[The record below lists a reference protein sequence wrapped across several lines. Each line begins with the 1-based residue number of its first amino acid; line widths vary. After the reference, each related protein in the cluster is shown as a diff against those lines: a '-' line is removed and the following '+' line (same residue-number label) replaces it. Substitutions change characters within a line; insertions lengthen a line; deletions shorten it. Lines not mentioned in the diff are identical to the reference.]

1 LSSIQRLFKQ
11 TFVYGLATVLP
22 RLLTFLLTWV
32 LTTYLDTKADFGNV
46 SLIFSWIILANV
58 LLTYGME
65 TSFFRFRES
74 ENDNKLISTS
84 VLSLLGTT
92 IVFVVVSFL
101 FLEQIADWSGKSA
114 DYWKWV
120 IGILA
125 FDTLMVI
132 PFAYL
137 RARGKAIRYA
147 IIKMINVVI
156 SFSMTVVFLVFLQEI
171 PSLNQWLPTDKVEL
185 YFIAMMSASFVTLLV
200 VCGIY
205 FRKWE
210 FDSVLWKKMLRYG
223 FPILIAGIAFA
234 INETFDKLLLEWLL
248 PQDTATAQVGVY
260 SACYRVALGMTLFA
274 TAFKLGI
281 EPFFFSESKSE
292 NATATYAMITKMFV
306 VLGSIALISYT
317 VFIDFIKRAII
328 AEEYWEALD
337 IVPIVLVAYLF
348 FGIYQTLSVWYKV
361 TDRTSYGAY
370 ISILGAA
377 VTIGLNVI
385 FIPRIGYMA
394 SAVTTCVAY
403 GLMMVVSYVLGRK
416 HYHIPYDVKNMLLY
430 LGISISSTAV
440 FFYGIREYFGPNTWQ
455 MYLTGIALAGTVS
468 LFILYREQTF
478 IKSLLKKS

>member
-1 LSSIQRLFKQ
+1 
-11 TFVYGLATVLP
+11 
-22 RLLTFLLTWV
+22 
-32 LTTYLDTKADFGNV
+32 
-46 SLIFSWIILANV
+46 
-58 LLTYGME
+58 ME
-65 TSFFRFRES
+65 TAFFRFRES
-74 ENDNKLISTS
+74 ENDNKVISTG
-84 VLSLLGTT
+84 LISLLGTT
-92 IVFVVVSFL
+92 IVFVALAFL

-132 PFAYL
+132 PFAWM
-137 RARGKAIRYA
+137 RAQGKAMKYA
-147 IIKMINVVI
+147 VIKMVNVII
-156 SFSMTVVFLVFLQEI
+156 SVGMTAIFLIWLQDLPAIAQFL
-171 PSLNQWLPTDKVEL
+171 PADKVEL
-185 YFIAMMSASFVTLLV
+185 YFIALMSASFVTLLV

-205 FRKWE
+205 FRKWD
-210 FDSVLWKKMLRYG
+210 FDTVLWKQMLRYG

-234 INETFDKLLLEWLL
+234 INETFDKILLEWLL

-260 SACYRVALGMTLFA
+260 TACYRVAVGMTLFA

-317 VFIDFIKRAII
+317 VFIDVIKRVII

-337 IVPIVLVAYLF
+337 IVPIVLIAYLF

-361 TDRTSYGAY
+361 TDRTSYGAW
-370 ISILGAA
+370 ISVLGAA
-377 VTIGLNVI
+377 ITIGFNIWL
-385 FIPRIGYMA
+385 IPIIGYMA
-394 SAVTTCVAY
+394 SALTTCAAY

-416 HYHIPYDVKNMLLY
+416 HYHIPYEVGNMLLY
-430 LGISISSTAV
+430 LAISIGSTIL

-455 MYLTGIALAGTVS
+455 MYASGIALALLVS
-468 LFILYREQTF
+468 LFILSRERTF
-478 IKSLLKKS
+478 IKSLLKRS

>member
-1 LSSIQRLFKQ
+1 M
-11 TFVYGLATVLP
+11 P
-22 RLLTFLLTWV
+22 RLLTVLLTRL
-32 LTTYLDTKADFGNV
+32 LTEYLPSKTAFGEV
-46 SLIFSWIILANV
+46 SIIFSWVILANV
-58 LLTYGME
+58 LLTYGIE
-65 TSFFRFRES
+65 TAFFRFYSES
-74 ENDNKLISTS
+74 ENKNKVISTG
-84 VLSLLGTT
+84 LLTLLGTT
-92 IVFVVVSFL
+92 IIVTVVAFL
-101 FLEQIADWSGKSA
+101 SLDQIAEWSGKSA

-120 IGILA
+120 IGFVA

-132 PFAYL
+132 PFAYM
-137 RARGKAIRYA
+137 RAREKAMKYA
-147 IIKMINVVI
+147 VIKMINVII
-156 SFSMTVVFLVFLQEI
+156 SVGMTTIFLVCLKDLPALAQFL
-171 PSLNQWLPTDKVEL
+171 PADKVEL
-185 YFIAMMSASFVTLLV
+185 YFIALMAASAVTLVV
-200 VCGIY
+200 VCRIY
-205 FRKWE
+205 FRKWD
-210 FDSVLWKKMLRYG
+210 FDTVLWMQMLRYG

-234 INETFDKLLLEWLL
+234 VNETFDKILLEWLL

-260 SACYRVALGMTLFA
+260 SACYRVAVGMTLFA

-281 EPFFFSESKSE
+281 EPFFFSEAKSE

-306 VLGSIALISYT
+306 VSGSIALLSYT
-317 VFIDFIKRAII
+317 VFIDVIKRAII

-377 VTIGLNVI
+377 ITIGLNVI
-385 FIPRIGYMA
+385 FIPRLGYMA
-394 SAVTTCVAY
+394 SALTTCAAY

-416 HYHIPYDVKNMLLY
+416 HYLIPYDVKNMLLY